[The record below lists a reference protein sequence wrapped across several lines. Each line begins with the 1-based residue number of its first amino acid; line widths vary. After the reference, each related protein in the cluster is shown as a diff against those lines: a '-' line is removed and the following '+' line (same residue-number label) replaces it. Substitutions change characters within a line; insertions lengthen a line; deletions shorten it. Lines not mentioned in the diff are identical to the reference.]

1 MAVDDRSVV
10 LRWRRLLHRN
20 KDIAHRP
27 GSQLTEFSSSPGK
40 AKAGLAGFK
49 MRFSSG
55 RGAGIRY
62 MVESDALLLR
72 HTVGHADV
80 GSETWVWGRV
90 AASCGR
96 S

>member
-1 MAVDDRSVV
+1 M
-10 LRWRRLLHRN
+10 
-20 KDIAHRP
+20 
-27 GSQLTEFSSSPGK
+27 TEFSSSPGK

-55 RGAGIRY
+55 RGVGIRY

-80 GSETWVWGRV
+80 GSEPWVCGRV